1 MGYAL
6 VIGGKGGRR
15 SAAAREAAAALAAE
29 GVRVGGFTQ
38 RTLEDDRGHKTV
50 LAERLGDG
58 RQVTLAATTA
68 QPAEAGGSCALA
80 FDPAALS
87 EVGAWIEASARDA
100 AVLVVD
106 GLGKLEL
113 GGGGN
118 RAAIAH
124 ALHAAPLVVLA
135 LREDQL
141 AYALEAL
148 ALEDEP
154 LAAYTDGEGPE
165 ALRAFVAALAAA
177 ARSP

>member
-15 SAAAREAAAALAAE
+15 SAAAREAAAALAAA
-29 GVRVGGFTQ
+29 GLRVGGFTQ
-38 RTLEDDRGHKTV
+38 RTLEDERGHKTV
-50 LAERLGDG
+50 LAERLEDG
-58 RQVTLAATTA
+58 RRITLAESTA

-80 FDPAALS
+80 FDPAALA
-87 EVGAWIEASARDA
+87 EVRTWVEAAARDA

-118 RAAIAH
+118 RAAIAQ

-154 LAAYTDGEGPE
+154 LAAYSDGEGAG
-165 ALRAFVAALAAA
+165 ALRDFVAALAVA